1 MDSKTIMKGTILAF
15 CLVGMLVLPAAASSG
30 TSQGTNGNVI
40 INNGLLTELWN
51 NHVQYRL
58 QEFDNHVQ
66 NANNI
71 IAILGQYNI
80 DTSQLQATLSTI
92 IGMRPELQTA
102 LQNHDTAGLKTI
114 NAQLAA
120 LWKQFHTEK
129 NEAIRNYYHTAQPLT
144 STVTSDTGSG
154 QTGVSP
160 VATTTPDAGT
170 AAG

>member
-1 MDSKTIMKGTILAF
+1 MKGTILAF

-92 IGMRPELQTA
+92 SGMRPELQTA
-102 LQNHDTAGLKTI
+102 LQDHDTASLKTI
-114 NAQLAA
+114 NAQLAE
-120 LWKQFHTEK
+120 LWKQFRTEK

-144 STVTSDTGSG
+144 SSVTSDTGSG
-154 QTGVSP
+154 SAAVNPVS
-160 VATTTPDAGT
+160 TTTPDAGT